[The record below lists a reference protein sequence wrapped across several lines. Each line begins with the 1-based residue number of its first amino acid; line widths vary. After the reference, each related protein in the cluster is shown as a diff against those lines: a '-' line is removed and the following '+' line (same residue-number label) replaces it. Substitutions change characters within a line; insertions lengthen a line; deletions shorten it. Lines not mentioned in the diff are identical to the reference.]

1 MYEESQIGNVSLRDT
16 KMYKLPFS
24 ITLSRVIHQLR

>member
-1 MYEESQIGNVSLRDT
+1 MYEESQTEQSSVKDM

-24 ITLSRVIHQLR
+24 ITHSRVIHLYR